1 MSSSYAG
8 QTAGHDEM
16 YRLCRGRIE
25 HEDNLIVQRLAW
37 LVAAQSFLFTA
48 YAITT
53 NALTTVDPKAAGKF
67 LDHAV
72 LVFRLIPTV
81 AICNAVLIYISILAA
96 LRAIREIRRLYLSKP
111 VPADLPPIQTSATT
125 RLLGLSAPL
134 LLPVLFISV
143 WLVLLINGPAAR
155 K

>member
-1 MSSSYAG
+1 MSSSSYTSDTVT
-8 QTAGHDEM
+8 QDEM

-53 NALTTVDPKAAGKF
+53 NALTTLDPKAAGSF

-81 AICNAVLIYISILAA
+81 AICNALLIYISILAA
-96 LRAIREIRRLYLSKP
+96 LRAIRQMRRLYLSK
-111 VPADLPPIQTSATT
+111 
-125 RLLGLSAPL
+125 
-134 LLPVLFISV
+134 
-143 WLVLLINGPAAR
+143 
-155 K
+155 

>member
-1 MSSSYAG
+1 MNGPSYTDEISAE
-8 QTAGHDEM
+8 EM

-25 HEDNLIVQRLAW
+25 HEDNLIVQRLSW

-53 NALTTVDPKAAGKF
+53 NALTAIDPKASGRF
-67 LDHAV
+67 LEQAE

-81 AICNAVLIYISILAA
+81 AICLAVLIYISILAA
-96 LRAIREIRRLYLSKP
+96 LKAIRQMRRFYLSKA
-111 VPADLPPIQTSATT
+111 VPSNLPPIQTSATT

-134 LLPVLFISV
+134 LLPVLFVSV
-143 WLVLLINGPAAR
+143 WLVLLLNGPVS

>member
-1 MSSSYAG
+1 MNSHSYTDEISAE
-8 QTAGHDEM
+8 EM

-25 HEDNLIVQRLAW
+25 HEDNLIVQRLSW

-53 NALTTVDPKAAGKF
+53 NALTAIDPKASGRF
-67 LDHAV
+67 LEQAE

-81 AICNAVLIYISILAA
+81 AICLAVLIYISILAA
-96 LRAIREIRRLYLSKP
+96 LKAIRQMRRFYLSKP
-111 VPADLPPIQTSATT
+111 VPSNLPPIQTSATT

-134 LLPVLFISV
+134 LLPVLFVSV
-143 WLVLLINGPAAR
+143 WLVLLLNGPVS